1 MNTWTSGALPSMAAD
16 AANNAYVLQ
25 PRRML
30 CPAFLTST
38 TLLRPLSR
46 RSLIASHRPAIS
58 MSTTAT
64 APGAVVAR
72 TELSKR
78 VRAAIS
84 SAFPDVSDPDARLTD
99 ATNKAFG
106 DYQANAALGLSKAL
120 KKKPRDIAAE
130 ILERLDVA
138 DICGKPSVAGPGFIN
153 FTLKDEFVYAKLE
166 AMACDKERLGI
177 AKKSASEVQKVVVDF
192 SSPNIAKDMH
202 AGHLRS
208 TIIGET
214 LSRTLEFLGHDVLRL
229 NHTGDWGT
237 QFGQLITYM
246 RDECPD
252 LLDENS
258 SGENAPSAEIGDLVE
273 FYKAAKARFDSD
285 PDFKAR
291 AQAEVVEL
299 QGGNEKTLKA
309 WNIIC
314 DLSRIEFQKIY
325 DRLSITLTERGES
338 FYNPYLPEVLTA
350 LQETGLA
357 VPDSGAQV
365 VFLEGDQFKGR
376 DGDPLPV
383 IVQKSDGGFLYAT
396 TDLAAIRYRANV
408 DKADRVLYV
417 TDVGQSLHFQQVFQV
432 ARRAGFY
439 TSSVNLEH
447 VPFGLVQGEDGK
459 KFKTRSGDTVKL
471 VDLLDEAARRTRLEI
486 VKRQDE
492 DTAKAVE
499 AGKEPPVGRSEEE
512 LSAISE
518 HIGIAAVKYADLRI
532 SRTNNYKFSYDK
544 MVALEGDTAPYILY
558 AYARVQ
564 GIYRA
569 ATAEVGASEE
579 DVDMSSVSFT
589 FEKKEERELAK
600 LLLQLPEV
608 LAQLERDLL
617 PHSMCEYI
625 KSLTSA
631 FNKYYEQCPVTRA
644 PTEELKSS
652 RMALCGI
659 TASAL
664 KLCLGLLGI
673 ETLDRI

>member
-1 MNTWTSGALPSMAAD
+1 MSMTTT
-16 AANNAYVLQ
+16 
-25 PRRML
+25 P
-30 CPAFLTST
+30 PAE
-38 TLLRPLSR
+38 
-46 RSLIASHRPAIS
+46 
-58 MSTTAT
+58 
-64 APGAVVAR
+64 VVAR
-72 TELSKR
+72 AELSKR

-84 SAFPDVSDPDARLTD
+84 AAYPDVADPDPRLTD

-120 KKKPRDIAAE
+120 RKSPRDIAGD
-130 ILERLDVA
+130 IIGKLDVA
-138 DICGKPSVAGPGFIN
+138 DICSEPSVAGPGFIN
-153 FTLKDEFVYAKLE
+153 FTLTDEFVYAKLA
-166 AMACDKERLGI
+166 AMAADSERLGI
-177 AKKSASEVQKVVVDF
+177 AKKEPGDQQRVVVDF

-237 QFGQLITYM
+237 QFGQLITFM
-246 RDECPD
+246 KDDCPG
-252 LLDENS
+252 LLE
-258 SGENAPSAEIGDLVE
+258 GEDVADGAPSAAIGDLVE
-273 FYKAAKARFDSD
+273 FYKMAKARFDAE

-299 QGGNEKTLKA
+299 QSGNEDTLKA

-325 DRLSITLTERGES
+325 DRLSITLAERGES
-338 FYNPYLPEVLTA
+338 FYNPYLPEVLTS
-350 LQETGLA
+350 LQESGLA
-357 VPDSGAQV
+357 VADSGAQV

-376 DGDPLPV
+376 DGNPLPV

-408 DKADRVLYV
+408 DKAERVLYV

-439 TSSVNLEH
+439 PEDVKLEH

-471 VDLLDEAARRTRLEI
+471 VDLLDEAARRTRQEI
-486 VKRQDE
+486 VKRHQE
-492 DTAKAVE
+492 EVTKAAE
-499 AGKEPPVGRSEEE
+499 AGKEPPVGRSQEE
-512 LSAISE
+512 LDSISE

-532 SRTNNYKFSYDK
+532 NRTNNYKFSYDK

-564 GIYRA
+564 GIYRTA
-569 ATAEVGASEE
+569 AAEVGAG
-579 DVDMSSVSFT
+579 SSGGGIGDVSFK
-589 FEKKEERELAK
+589 FEKKEERELSK

-608 LAQLERDLL
+608 LAQLEKDLL

-644 PTEELKSS
+644 PTEELKAS
-652 RMALCGI
+652 RMALCGV